1 MTRGRLFFA
10 AVLASSALLL
20 LLAGCK
26 RLPTGSGTGVA
37 PLPSGALPVAATALP
52 TASPL
57 PAPLPGA
64 RAPQSFA
71 DLAAKAIVAR
81 PGYHY
86 GAEWVE
92 T

>member
-37 PLPSGALPVAATALP
+37 PLPSGALPVAARFGVSRRP
-52 TASPL
+52 
-57 PAPLPGA
+57 A
-64 RAPQSFA
+64 RAWLLMPPAKSTPSSRA
-71 DLAAKAIVAR
+71 VIVKLPVTLA
-81 PGYHY
+81 Y
-86 GAEWVE
+86 